1 MPIPSED
8 DGPAADADAL
18 DGFGNRAADPRPM
31 TVLLQQY
38 EVVREIGRGGMATV
52 YLANDR
58 KHRRTVAIKVLLA
71 ELSKEIGVARFSQE
85 IRTVSRLHHPHILPL
100 YDSGEQD
107 GVLFFVMP
115 YIEGESLRDLLD
127 REGSTDLALATT
139 IARQVGDALDYAH
152 AHDVVHRDVK
162 PENIMLV
169 AGHALLAD
177 FGIARELSPDQR
189 QTLTAA
195 GATLGTPVYM
205 SPEQAGGE
213 RIIDGRSDLYALG
226 CIIYEMLS
234 GAPPFA
240 GLSAMATMAQHVVKP
255 PPPLVGMRAP
265 VSSIVAD
272 AVDRMLR
279 KEPDDRFPSAS
290 AFAAVLE
297 QPVSPTKE
305 ATASIALLDTAAP
318 KAHTKVLVFDFTN
331 RSASAD
337 IDWLTVGIAD
347 TISADLKR
355 IEGVRVVGSDAPTR
369 RRITAALNGSAV
381 DAASAQ
387 RLGKSVGARW
397 ALAGGFQR
405 SGSRLRLTP
414 QFFDVDSGESIGV
427 IKIDGSMDEIFELQD
442 KVVAQF
448 AHELN
453 IHLTTADIAR
463 IGRPDTARMQAY
475 ELYARGRQAM
485 LGFGEGSLRSADDYY
500 RRAVAIDPNYALAWA
515 GLGSLL
521 MPRLLTTGNAT
532 GLEESIAAL
541 ERALT
546 LDPAL
551 SEPYV
556 YLAYWHMMQQRFD
569 EAIDHAQKAVEH
581 DPGVA
586 LAWYLLGISLYSR
599 GVEHKT
605 LDDFVPALTACIRA
619 RTVGQNFQPGP
630 LAVAAVYM
638 LRGDTL
644 HATRFAN
651 EAVAMELS
659 GEGVKFV
666 GSFVIRG
673 LLHMHGDERMAAREL
688 LDRAIERY
696 PTADHVYAQT
706 ATAWALFGRGRL
718 AEREGDVET
727 ARACY
732 ERSRSVAD
740 EHAHRAAIGSSWVK
754 ATLGLARLEHTHGA
768 PDDAERLRDDA
779 IAMIVTRS
787 RFVWNNYIGATLA
800 DNWYEVAA
808 THACFGAHDEA
819 LATLARAAEHG
830 WSNNDQ
836 LARDEHFDTLRA
848 DPRLDELVQ
857 RARAA
862 VTLPAP
868 A

>member
-1 MPIPSED
+1 MPIPSDE
-8 DGPAADADAL
+8 DGPAADADSL
-18 DGFGNRAADPRPM
+18 DGFGIRADDPRPM
-31 TVLLQQY
+31 TVLLEQY
-38 EVVREIGRGGMATV
+38 EIVRKIGQGGMATV

-58 KHRRTVAIKVLLA
+58 KHGRTVAIKVLLA
-71 ELSKEIGVARFSQE
+71 ELSKEIGADRFTRE

-139 IARQVGDALDYAH
+139 IARQVGDALDFAH

-177 FGIARELSPDQR
+177 FGIARVLSPDQR

-195 GATLGTPVYM
+195 GAALGTPVYM
-205 SPEQAGGE
+205 SPEQASGE

-226 CIIYEMLS
+226 CIVYEMLS

-255 PPPLVGMRAP
+255 PPPLVGKRAP
-265 VSSIVAD
+265 LSSVVVD
-272 AVDRMLR
+272 AVDRLLR
-279 KEPDDRFPSAS
+279 KEPEDRFPSAS
-290 AFAAVLE
+290 AFAQVLE
-297 QPVSPTKE
+297 QAASAIRVTGE
-305 ATASIALLDTAAP
+305 SIATFEPAAQ
-318 KAHTKVLVFDFTN
+318 KAHTNVLVFDFTN
-331 RSASAD
+331 ISASAD

-369 RRITAALNGSAV
+369 RRMSAALNGSAV
-381 DAASAQ
+381 DAALAQ

-397 ALAGGFQR
+397 VLAGGFQR
-405 SGSRLRLTP
+405 SGTRLRLTP

-427 IKIDGSMDEIFELQD
+427 IKIDGTMDEIFELQD

-448 AHELN
+448 ARELN

-463 IGRPDTARMQAY
+463 IGRPETARMQAY

-485 LGFGEGSLRSADDYY
+485 LGFGEGSLRVADDCY

-556 YLAYWHMMQQRFD
+556 YLAYWYLMQRRFD
-569 EAIDHAQKAVEH
+569 EAIEHAREAVEH
-581 DPGVA
+581 DPGVPV
-586 LAWYLLGISLYSR
+586 AWYLLGISFFSR
-599 GVEHKT
+599 GIEHKT
-605 LDDFVPALTACIRA
+605 PGDLALAMPACLRA
-619 RTVGQNFQPGP
+619 RTIGQTFQPGP
-630 LAVAAVYM
+630 LAVASLYM
-638 LRGDTL
+638 LRGDTVY
-644 HATRFAN
+644 ATQFAD

-659 GEGVKFV
+659 GEGTKFV
-666 GSFVIRG
+666 GSFVLRAF
-673 LLHMHGDERMAAREL
+673 LHLHSDARAAACEL
-688 LDRAIERY
+688 FERAIEQY

-706 ATAWALFGRGRL
+706 ATAWALVGRGRL
-718 AEREGDVET
+718 AELEGDDQT

-732 ERSRSVAD
+732 ERTRNVAD
-740 EHAHRAAIGSSWVK
+740 AHAHRAAIGASWVK
-754 ATLGLARLEHTHGA
+754 ATLGLARLARTHGTREES
-768 PDDAERLRDDA
+768 ERLREDA
-779 IAMIVTRS
+779 VAMVVTRS
-787 RFVWNNYIGATLA
+787 RFLWNNYPGSTLA

-808 THACFGAHDEA
+808 THACFGEHDEA
-819 LATLARAAEHG
+819 LTALARAAEHG
-830 WSNNDQ
+830 WANNDQ
-836 LARDEHFDTLRA
+836 LAADQHFRMLRS
-848 DPRLDELVQ
+848 DPRLDALVQ

-868 A
+868 T